1 MASEYRERCHL
12 AGLVVVDHMHD
23 GHALSGSS
31 QTFAILQ
38 SVMLSSPAPAG
49 WALAAS
55 GGS

>member
-12 AGLVVVDHMHD
+12 AGLVVVGHMHD

-38 SVMLSSPAPAG
+38 SVMLCLRRHPLAG
-49 WALAAS
+49 H
-55 GGS
+55 